1 MFYWWLMNEAPEAT
15 PEIPSSTKRTV
26 DLMGRITAVLV
37 GLLGIASFAL
47 SFEALRD
54 LAVRTGAL
62 PPQSAWLFPILVD
75 GAAII
80 FSLSAFR
87 ASVVG
92 AESDRR
98 WHFSL
103 VVAISLCSVG
113 FNIAHAEKG
122 VVPSAIAAAPPI
134 LLFFAFESFLRQL
147 GPERPAVPVAP
158 AKRKPQRK
166 VSPLARKVAPVA
178 LHTEAG
184 AKRAR
189 AVELAGEGLSQA
201 AVARELGVSAA
212 TVSRWLGKGSKAA

>member
-1 MFYWWLMNEAPEAT
+1 MNDAPVTEPALV
-15 PEIPSSTKRTV
+15 STLRPV
-26 DLMGRITAVLV
+26 DLIGRATAVMV
-37 GLLGIASFAL
+37 ALLGVASFAL

-62 PPQSAWLFPILVD
+62 PPKSAWIFPILVD

-87 ASVVG
+87 ASAVG

-103 VVAISLCSVG
+103 VVAISLCSVC

-122 VVPSAIAAAPPI
+122 LVPSAIAAAPPI
-134 LLFFAFESFLRQL
+134 LLFLAFESLLRQL
-147 GPERPAVPVAP
+147 GPERPAAP

-166 VSPLARKVAPVA
+166 VLPLAGKALPVA
-178 LHTEAG
+178 ANPEAG
-184 AKRAR
+184 AKRAK
-189 AVELAGEGLSQA
+189 ALELAGKGLSQA

>member
-1 MFYWWLMNEAPEAT
+1 MNDAAETAPDNV
-15 PEIPSSTKRTV
+15 SSKVRPV
-26 DLMGRITAVLV
+26 DLIGRFTAVLV
-37 GLLGIASFAL
+37 GMLGIASFAL

-87 ASVVG
+87 ASAVG

-122 VVPSAIAAAPPI
+122 LVPSAIAAAPPI
-134 LLFFAFESFLRQL
+134 LLFLAFESLLRQL
-147 GPERPAVPVAP
+147 GPERPAAPPKRRPQPKVLPLASKALPVASN
-158 AKRKPQRK
+158 AE
-166 VSPLARKVAPVA
+166 
-178 LHTEAG
+178 TG
-184 AKRAR
+184 AKRAK
-189 AVELAGEGLSQA
+189 ALELAKEGLSQA
-201 AVARELGVSAA
+201 AVARKLGVSAA
-212 TVSRWLGKGSKAA
+212 TVSRWLGKASKAA

>member
-1 MFYWWLMNEAPEAT
+1 MFYWWPMNEAPEAA
-15 PEIPSSTKRTV
+15 PQIPSSTQRTV

-54 LAVRTGAL
+54 LAVRSGM
-62 PPQSAWLFPILVD
+62 PSQSAWVFPLLVD
-75 GAAII
+75 GAAIC

-87 ASVVG
+87 ASAVG
-92 AESDRR
+92 SESDRR

-122 VVPSAIAAAPPI
+122 VVPSAIAAAPAI
-134 LLFFAFESFLRQL
+134 LLFLAFESLLRQL
-147 GPERPAVPVAP
+147 GPERPVVPATP

-166 VSPLARKVAPVA
+166 VLSLARKVVLVA
-178 LHTEAG
+178 QDTEAG
-184 AKRAR
+184 TKRAR
-189 AVELAGEGLSQA
+189 AEKLAGEGLSQA

>member
-1 MFYWWLMNEAPEAT
+1 MNDAPITEPALNSKLR
-15 PEIPSSTKRTV
+15 PV
-26 DLMGRITAVLV
+26 DLIGRATAVLV
-37 GLLGIASFAL
+37 ALLGVASFAL

-62 PPQSAWLFPILVD
+62 PPKSAWIFPILVD

-87 ASVVG
+87 ASAVG

-103 VVAISLCSVG
+103 VVAISLCSVC

-122 VVPSAIAAAPPI
+122 LVPSAIAAAPPI
-134 LLFFAFESFLRQL
+134 LLFLAFESLLRQL
-147 GPERPAVPVAP
+147 GPERPAAP
-158 AKRKPQRK
+158 AKRKPQPK
-166 VSPLARKVAPVA
+166 VLPLARKA
-178 LHTEAG
+178 LPLASDTEAG
-184 AKRAR
+184 AKRAK
-189 AVELAGEGLSQA
+189 ALELAGEGLSQA
-201 AVARELGVSAA
+201 AVARRLGVSAA

>member
-1 MFYWWLMNEAPEAT
+1 MFYWSLMNEAPEAA
-15 PEIPSSTKRTV
+15 PEILPSTQRTV

-134 LLFFAFESFLRQL
+134 LLFLAFESLLRQL
-147 GPERPAVPVAP
+147 GPERPTTPVAP

-166 VSPLARKVAPVA
+166 VLSLARKVVPVA
-178 LHTEAG
+178 PDTGVG

-189 AVELAGEGLSQA
+189 AVELAGGGLSQA

>member
-1 MFYWWLMNEAPEAT
+1 MNDPIISEPAVNSKLRP
-15 PEIPSSTKRTV
+15 V
-26 DLMGRITAVLV
+26 DLIGRATAVMV

-62 PPQSAWLFPILVD
+62 PPQSAWIFPILVD

-87 ASVVG
+87 ASAIG

-103 VVAISLCSVG
+103 VVAISLCSVC

-122 VVPSAIAAAPPI
+122 LVPSAIAAAPPI
-134 LLFFAFESFLRQL
+134 LLFLAFESLLRQL
-147 GPERPAVPVAP
+147 GPERPAAP
-158 AKRKPQRK
+158 AKRKPQPK
-166 VSPLARKVAPVA
+166 VLPLARKA
-178 LHTEAG
+178 LPATLATEAG
-184 AKRAR
+184 AKRAK
-189 AVELAGEGLSQA
+189 ALKLSGEGLSQA

-212 TVSRWLGKGSKAA
+212 TVSRWLRKGSKAA

>member
-1 MFYWWLMNEAPEAT
+1 MNDAPITEPAVNSKLR
-15 PEIPSSTKRTV
+15 PV
-26 DLMGRITAVLV
+26 DLIGRATAVMV
-37 GLLGIASFAL
+37 ALLGVASFAL

-62 PPQSAWLFPILVD
+62 PPKSAWIFPILVD

-87 ASVVG
+87 ASAVG

-103 VVAISLCSVG
+103 VVAISLCSVC

-122 VVPSAIAAAPPI
+122 LVPSAIAAAPPI
-134 LLFFAFESFLRQL
+134 LLFLAFESLLRQFS
-147 GPERPAVPVAP
+147 PERPTTQAR
-158 AKRKPQRK
+158 RKPQPR
-166 VSPLARKVAPVA
+166 VLPLATKA
-178 LHTEAG
+178 LHVASCTEAG
-184 AKRAR
+184 AKRAK
-189 AVELAGEGLSQA
+189 ALELAEKGLSQA
-201 AVARELGVSAA
+201 AIARQLGVSPA

>member
-1 MFYWWLMNEAPEAT
+1 
-15 PEIPSSTKRTV
+15 
-26 DLMGRITAVLV
+26 MGRFTAVLV

-54 LAVRTGAL
+54 LAVRSGM
-62 PPQSAWLFPILVD
+62 PSQSAWIFPLLVD
-75 GAAII
+75 GAAIC

-87 ASVVG
+87 ASAVG
-92 AESDRR
+92 SESDRR

-134 LLFFAFESFLRQL
+134 LLFLAFESLLRQL
-147 GPERPAVPVAP
+147 GPERPATPVAP

-166 VSPLARKVAPVA
+166 VFPLARKTLPSAPKGLPVV
-178 LHTEAG
+178 LGNEVG
-184 AKRAR
+184 AKRSKAL
-189 AVELAGEGLSQA
+189 ELAGEGLSQA